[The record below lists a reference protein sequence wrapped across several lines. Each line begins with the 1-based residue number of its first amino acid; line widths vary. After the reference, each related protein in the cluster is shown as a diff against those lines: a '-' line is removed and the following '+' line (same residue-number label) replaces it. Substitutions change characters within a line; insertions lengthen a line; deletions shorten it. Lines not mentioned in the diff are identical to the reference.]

1 MPLIARSL
9 YIYKDGIKYEL
20 TILDSSLA
28 VDASDVSVPSSNVE
42 INQDISRYLIQEH
55 GTDNFVGRILRNN
68 PN

>member
-42 INQDISRYLIQEH
+42 INQDISRYLIHEH